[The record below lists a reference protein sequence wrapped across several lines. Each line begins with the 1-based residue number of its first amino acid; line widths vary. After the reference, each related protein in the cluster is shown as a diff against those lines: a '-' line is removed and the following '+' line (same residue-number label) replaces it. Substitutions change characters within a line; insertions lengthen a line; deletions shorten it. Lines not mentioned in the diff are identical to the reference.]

1 MGDFLEK
8 LWQFSWR
15 RSKMDCLLK
24 KGVPNIATFD
34 KWQCKVHRFWN
45 RNNFEMEMILKWK
58 WSWNGF
64 EFFMAS
70 SLTYFQLMLLYY
82 TPWKHHKT
90 FGFLVFSGG
99 TEWEIGQK
107 CINLTFFSK
116 LCKMKLLLLPSIC
129 LFVCFYHYFK
139 LEKIAL

>member
-82 TPWKHHKT
+82 TPENTIKP
-90 FGFLVFSGG
+90 LVFWCFQGAQNG
-99 TEWEIGQK
+99 
-107 CINLTFFSK
+107 K
-116 LCKMKLLLLPSIC
+116 LARNALIWLSFQNFVKWNFYFYLQSVC
-129 LFVCFYHYFK
+129 LFLPLF
-139 LEKIAL
+139 